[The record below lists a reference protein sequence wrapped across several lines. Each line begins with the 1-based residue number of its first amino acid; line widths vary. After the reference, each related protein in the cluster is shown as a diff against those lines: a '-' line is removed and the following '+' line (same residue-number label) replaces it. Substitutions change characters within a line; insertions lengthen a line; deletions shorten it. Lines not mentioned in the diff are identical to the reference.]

1 MRNPDLPVFMH
12 RLLCQLVSGI
22 IAYMGALLMAP
33 AVAMANTA
41 AAPAPAGE
49 PVTLIVPAGKGTIVD
64 TIARQ
69 LSRQM
74 QQVSGDTFQVQNIA
88 DHTGVE
94 GTQRAAGAAPDGRTL
109 LLSWSGSLV
118 LSPNLYDNVHFDPEA
133 SFDAIGLIA
142 EVPVILVVNNELPVT
157 SLEGFTAYV
166 HEHPGRVNFGSTG
179 SGRATHLAG
188 QLYMTDTDTNMVHVG
203 YSSPEQALTNLI
215 NGQIQSMFQLVPRV
229 LRAIRENRIRPLAVM
244 SRQRVPALPDVPTM
258 NELGYPRLVSTVWFA
273 LSAPQ
278 GTPPEIIASL
288 NRAMNAALASAQMQ
302 STLDELGALPM
313 GGSPE
318 SMDMMLANELR
329 KWEEVM
335 RTADI
340 PFH

>member
-1 MRNPDLPVFMH
+1 MRIPDLPVFLH
-12 RLLCQLVSGI
+12 RLLYQLVSGI
-22 IAYMGALLMAP
+22 AAYLGALLVVPLA
-33 AVAMANTA
+33 AVANTA
-41 AAPAPAGE
+41 VPASH
-49 PVTLIVPAGKGTIVD
+49 PVTIIVPAGKGTIVD
-64 TIARQ
+64 TIARE

-74 QQVSGDTFQVQNIA
+74 QHVSGSTFQVQNIA

-94 GTQRAAGAAPDGRTL
+94 GTQRAARATPDGNTL
-109 LLSWSGSLV
+109 LLSWSGALV
-118 LSPNLYDNVHFDPEA
+118 LNPNLYDNVHFDPES

-142 EVPVILVVNNELPVT
+142 EVPVVLVVNKDLPVT
-157 SLEGFTAYV
+157 SLEDFTAYV

-229 LRAIRENRIRPLAVM
+229 LRAIREQRIRPLAVM
-244 SRQRVPALPDVPTM
+244 SRKRVPALPNVPTM
-258 NELGYPRLVSTVWFA
+258 HELGYPRLVSTVWFA

-278 GTPPEIIASL
+278 GTPPEIIGRL
-288 NRAMNAALASAQMQ
+288 NLTMNKALESPDMQAAL
-302 STLDELGALPM
+302 DDLGAVAM

-329 KWEEVM
+329 KWEAVM